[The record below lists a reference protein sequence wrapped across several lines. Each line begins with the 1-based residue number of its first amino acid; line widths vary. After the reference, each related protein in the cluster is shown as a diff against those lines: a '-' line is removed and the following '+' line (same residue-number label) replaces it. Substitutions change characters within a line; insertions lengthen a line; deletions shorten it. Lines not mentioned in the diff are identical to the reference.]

1 MSADTVPTEESTTS
15 IASVTYKAIK
25 ASNAIL
31 NDLLNFIFPP
41 ECIVCENRLAE
52 NERYFCTTCRNL
64 ADDIRFA
71 VCLECR
77 TEITDLRIGCSNCEG
92 TNPISIL
99 WACGTFDQFYRP
111 VVHGIKYEGLRP
123 LVSMMSEIIFS
134 RLDETPGSTIID
146 AIVPVPLHWTRLRER
161 GFNQSEQIADEVGR
175 RLDLPVLAHALKR
188 VKKTLDQTGLSA
200 QARIENMKGAF
211 KIRNADAVAGKR
223 ILLIDDVTTT
233 GATLN
238 EAAGELR
245 RAGCRN
251 VYAAVIAMAS
261 YG

>member
-1 MSADTVPTEESTTS
+1 MATR
-15 IASVTYKAIK
+15 ASGI
-25 ASNAIL
+25 IL

-52 NERYFCTTCRNL
+52 DEKYFCATCRNL
-64 ADDIRFA
+64 ADDIRFP
-71 VCLECR
+71 VCPECR
-77 TEITDLRIGCSNCEG
+77 TEITDPRTGCSNCKG

-99 WACGTFDQFYRP
+99 WTCGTFDQFYRP
-111 VVHGIKYEGLRP
+111 VVHGIKYEGLLP
-123 LVSMMSEIIFS
+123 LVSMMSDIIFS
-134 RLDETPGSTIID
+134 RLNETLGSSFID
-146 AIVPVPLHWTRLRER
+146 AIVPVPLHWTRLRGR
-161 GFNQSEQIADEVGR
+161 GFNQSEQIADELGR
-175 RLDLPVLAHALKR
+175 RLNRPVLANALKR

-211 KIRNADAVAGKR
+211 KIRDADAVAGRR

>member
-1 MSADTVPTEESTTS
+1 MSADTAPVEENLPTISVRQMAAR
-15 IASVTYKAIK
+15 ASGV
-25 ASNAIL
+25 IL

-41 ECIVCENRLAE
+41 ECIVCENRLVDD
-52 NERYFCTTCRNL
+52 ERYFCATCRNL
-64 ADDIRFA
+64 ADDILFP
-71 VCLECR
+71 VCPECR
-77 TEITDLRIGCSNCEG
+77 TEVTDLRTGCRNCKG
-92 TNPISIL
+92 TNPISVL
-99 WACGTFDQFYRP
+99 WTCGTFDQFYRP
-111 VVHGIKYEGLRP
+111 VVHGIKYEGLLP

-134 RLDETPGSTIID
+134 RLTETLGSSFID

-161 GFNQSEQIADEVGR
+161 GFNQSEQIADELGR
-175 RLDLPVLAHALKR
+175 QLDQPVLSNALKR

-211 KIRNADAVAGKR
+211 KIKDAGAVAGKR

-251 VYAAVIAMAS
+251 VFAAVIAMAS